1 MNSRTDRLSDYVA
14 ASKKVAKRQI
24 QVEQAVQRA
33 ATSPAADLVDRAQLG
48 LESAN
53 SKLDS
58 AREEFKKSQVVVTRE
73 LLRYEK
79 DKAKEWQTTVQGYAA
94 KQLMYE
100 KEKLEA
106 LEKSWGLIQDLRSE
120 SEQRAEAARTGGP
133 VSSGPKDH
141 EARQKSYWPSGLGS
155 PYAPELDKDDEEPRT
170 TQEDLSSSSP
180 KQPVILEETTPETR
194 FPPNYGSNSAYN
206 NGYNSGPNSGYSS
219 GYNSGDQDEGSRST
233 GYFPATKLSRS
244 GSGPRNKSSEPD
256 LARKISSS
264 RKGSIA
270 GMASIAPTP
279 NVASTPLGPVDPV
292 PNDPLVEEDKNKD
305 GYDPLMV
312 RPGFTD

>member
-58 AREEFKKSQVVVTRE
+58 AREEFKKSQIVVTRE

-270 GMASIAPTP
+270 GMASIVPTP
-279 NVASTPLGPVDPV
+279 TMASTPLGPMDPV
-292 PNDPLVEEDKNKD
+292 LNDPLVEEDKNKD